1 MKILMCL
8 LVFVGLRCEADEVLR
23 LKGSDTLGAKLV
35 PQWAE
40 SYKAD
45 HPGTKFEIAAEGSST
60 AFPALLD
67 GTADIGMSSR
77 DIKPEEA
84 KRFEEKGIAIERHIV
99 AYDVLV
105 IVVNASNPVTGL
117 TRKQVEGLF
126 TGDIANWKDIGGAD
140 MPVKVT
146 TRNTSSGTYKDFQT
160 LAMSGRPYGHTANRM
175 AGSEHPTQIIAKEQ
189 GGIACVGIAYAG
201 ASGIKALPID
211 GKQAV
216 AADLATYPYV
226 RPCYLFVRKDAP
238 ENIRAFVR
246 FACSEKGKGIATRV
260 GFLVKP

>member
-40 SYKAD
+40 SHKAD

-189 GGIACVGIAYAG
+189 GGSPVSESPTPEPPASRRFPLMASRPLPPISPPIHTCVPVTFSSARTLRKTSAPL
-201 ASGIKALPID
+201 SGSPA
-211 GKQAV
+211 
-216 AADLATYPYV
+216 
-226 RPCYLFVRKDAP
+226 RK
-238 ENIRAFVR
+238 RAR
-246 FACSEKGKGIATRV
+246 GSPPGL
-260 GFLVKP
+260 GFS